1 MTATRYV
8 NKFGVELEGGWDS
21 PPPDRER
28 LRGDGSVVGV
38 SGQFFVGECTSR
50 PFDDLSVGLAW
61 IENNYPDKRGQ
72 SCGLHVH
79 MSFTP
84 HIKAVSFLADSVEY
98 WDHLEQ
104 ELSTWGKQRNVKSR
118 HFWARLRGENDMCS
132 VGGRW
137 RAPTVLKGG
146 SVDRYRA
153 VNFEALN
160 KHGTV
165 EIRVLPMFQSHRL
178 AVGAVSTVLSATDNY
193 LTSAFNGERSGPVIG
208 ETDEIDM
215 TPVSIVIPAFDPFG
229 E

>member
-8 NKFGVELEGGWDS
+8 NKFGIELEGGWDS

-28 LRGDGSVVGV
+28 LRGDASVINVG
-38 SGQFFVGECTSR
+38 GHFYVGECTSL

-79 MSFTP
+79 MSFKP
-84 HIKAVSFLADSVEY
+84 HLKAVSFLADSVEY
-98 WDHLEQ
+98 WEHLHQ

-118 HFWARLRGENDMCS
+118 LFWGRLRGENDMCS
-132 VGGRW
+132 VGRSW
-137 RAPTVLKGG
+137 HAPHVLKGQ
-146 SVDRYRA
+146 SIDRYRA
-153 VNFEALN
+153 VNFDSLN

-165 EIRVLPMFQSHRL
+165 EIRVLPMFQSKQL

-193 LTSAFNGERSGPVIG
+193 LSQAFRGERAGPVIS
-208 ETDEIDM
+208 ETGEIDM
-215 TPVSIVIPAFDPFG
+215 SPVEIIIPAFDPFG